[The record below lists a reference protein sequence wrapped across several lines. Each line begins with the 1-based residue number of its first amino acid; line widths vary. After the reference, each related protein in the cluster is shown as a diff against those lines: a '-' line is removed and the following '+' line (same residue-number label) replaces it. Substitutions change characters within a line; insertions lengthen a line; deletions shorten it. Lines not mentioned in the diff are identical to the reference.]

1 MGSEVET
8 MKRNKTR
15 MKMERKRRKLKPST
29 MPQHVPRMAGQ
40 PTINGRCQ
48 EYLGSCNPRPT
59 MDDRPHLTVSGRK
72 EISYK
77 ESITVRLRGV
87 EYLITLDKLAE
98 AHGIPNLGSKVA
110 KKSDITNVKGYNEL
124 AFKREVLGNPKV
136 KEFENVISSRMKLHS
151 KVLHKLITNYISP
164 KNNSYQYINATKL
177 YIIRH
182 IQKLRDLNLC
192 YLLIE
197 NMMAAEKLGR
207 TKALLYGI
215 KYEDLKNDERDD
227 SKGEKEETKDTESKD
242 SSLEEEEKK
251 SQAKRVKKTVKRN
264 LSDQKTEN
272 EAEEQ
277 EYVVEESDRRK
288 KKQ

>member
-1 MGSEVET
+1 MVREFY
-8 MKRNKTR
+8 
-15 MKMERKRRKLKPST
+15 ST
-29 MPQHVPRMAGQ
+29 L
-40 PTINGRCQ
+40 N
-48 EYLGSCNPRPT
+48 ESN
-59 MDDRPHLTVSGRK
+59 
-72 EISYK
+72 E

-207 TKALLYGI
+207 TKALLYGMVLTKLFKFLGVELSQEI
-215 KYEDLKNDERDD
+215 YTNVSEKRELKM
-227 SKGEKEETKDTESKD
+227 ST
-242 SSLEEEEKK
+242 L
-251 SQAKRVKKTVKRN
+251 
-264 LSDQKTEN
+264 
-272 EAEEQ
+272 
-277 EYVVEESDRRK
+277 
-288 KKQ
+288 